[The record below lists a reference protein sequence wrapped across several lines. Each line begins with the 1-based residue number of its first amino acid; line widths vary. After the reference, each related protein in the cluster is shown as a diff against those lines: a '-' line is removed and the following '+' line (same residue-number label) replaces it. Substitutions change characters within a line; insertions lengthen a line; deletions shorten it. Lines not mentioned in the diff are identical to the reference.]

1 MMFKALRVRM
11 LEKEILQGD
20 VARLAGMAESTM
32 TSRMQGRQ
40 PFTTW
45 EIAAIARVL
54 DIRPEDW
61 HRYFYECSPEQKRAA
76 QGAATPG
83 AARR

>member
-1 MMFKALRVRM
+1 MFKALRVRM

-20 VARLAGMAESTM
+20 VARQAGMAESTM

-40 PFTTW
+40 PFTIW
-45 EIAAIARVL
+45 EIAAIAQVL
-54 DIRPEDW
+54 DIPPEEW
-61 HRYFYECSPEQKRAA
+61 HRYFYEHSLEQKRAA